1 VRGREEGAS
10 CAAISWE
17 VHWVENVLVESDV
30 DASCSLGDVL
40 LGSDDVAGECSS
52 SILAVLWWRK
62 YLMF

>member
-1 VRGREEGAS
+1 M
-10 CAAISWE
+10 
-17 VHWVENVLVESDV
+17 ENVLVESDV